1 MTLYSL
7 SKWLGLILMP
17 LLITGCASQRDK
29 QLWSIGVVVYGF
41 YLLALLLTFLVPAIH
56 QNQLFRRM
64 IAAVKVPTVVL
75 AKVLIVAGLIIM
87 IGGVV
92 IQSQGLTYH
101 LIPLVGCVVFVLGQC
116 LRMWAISKSDRQTV
130 YAKAIAI
137 SVGCILGLTYIING
151 AEMLKF

>member
-1 MTLYSL
+1 MKRSL
-7 SKWLGLILMP
+7 LLLMP
-17 LLITGCASQRDK
+17 LIITGCATQRDK

-41 YLLALLLTFLVPAIH
+41 YLLGLLLTFLVPALH
-56 QNQLFRRM
+56 QSQLFRRM
-64 IAAVKVPTVVL
+64 INVAKVPAVVL
-75 AKVLIVAGLIIM
+75 AKALIVAGLIIM

-92 IQSQGLTYH
+92 IQSHGLTYH

-116 LRMWAISKSDRQTV
+116 LRMWAISIGKSTERQTV

-151 AEMLKF
+151 ADMLKF